1 MQMKWVLVGFCIL
14 YLLFALS
21 FLPVERILPPP
32 TLNTKKKIEIGRF
45 TTGLFHV
52 GFTATMRA

>member
-21 FLPVERILPPP
+21 FLPVERVLSPPP
-32 TLNTKKKIEIGRF
+32 L
-45 TTGLFHV
+45 
-52 GFTATMRA
+52 